1 MRPPG
6 AAASDGMRSRM
17 AGKRLSN
24 VAGFDDAPF
33 PRTHR
38 GIVPIVGTVYAGLR
52 FDGVVIGQVQKDGL
66 DAAHA
71 IYHAIAGS
79 RFAGHV
85 QLILLQGIA
94 LGGFNVVD
102 VFELEI
108 NGSEISPGYSELN
121 DPVEQRRRFEQQL
134 GDDAEGREDAVD
146 EDFLAAMEHGMPP
159 AGGAG
164 VGIDRLLMLLLDAAS
179 IRDVILFPQL
189 RPQSH
194 AAVPQ
199 EHPKP
204 KADQSTDL

>member
-71 IYHAIAGS
+71 IYNAIAGS

-102 VFELEI
+102 VFELNKRLSMPI
-108 NGSEISPGYSELN
+108 LVVSRRPPDLSAIKDALLGHIPGGAEKWRII
-121 DPVEQRRRFEQQL
+121 EQL
-134 GDDAEGREDAVD
+134 GP
-146 EDFLAAMEHGMPP
+146 MEP
-159 AGGAG
+159 AGNVQIQRVGLSFDQASAVIARFAVHGHVPEPLRTAHIIAGALATG
-164 VGIDRLLMLLLDAAS
+164 
-179 IRDVILFPQL
+179 
-189 RPQSH
+189 QSRGS
-194 AAVPQ
+194 P
-199 EHPKP
+199 
-204 KADQSTDL
+204 